1 MDFPSKKKALRAGPA
16 ARWFS
21 RVLPV
26 SALGF
31 ALLALAQQPASEPK
45 LPSPALRVETRLVLV
60 DVVVTDKKGNPV
72 PGLTRQDFA
81 LKEEGEPQEIS
92 VFEWNSAAAPP
103 SAPSPL
109 PPHVYTNRPEY
120 HPPRGALTIVLLDA
134 LNTARKDQ
142 VLMREE
148 ALHYLGSPAASGQ
161 WTAIMVLT
169 KRLRVLQDFTTDRE
183 LLLAAVKNFEPE
195 QSALLSTR
203 EMVTSCEMRAYYEY
217 LRELSADFGDPP
229 SRIDELQQKEQSFMA
244 QSDKERAELT
254 LAALRDIGQSVLGY
268 PGRKNLVWLSGS
280 FLALYPG
287 REKWSMDTEM
297 RKTGQLLSDA
307 RVAVYPV
314 DPRGLDT
321 LASDETIGEFEQ
333 RVGRR
338 SMRVDPNYGYV
349 NMPTGSVSDP
359 KVYFQSTLGA
369 MNALAESTGGQA
381 FYNRNDLSTAVA
393 MAVSDG
399 SAYYTLG
406 YYPKNESWDGG
417 YRRLAVKLAPPP
429 AGLELRYRAGYY
441 AAALPK
447 SADTA
452 PRTEEE
458 ISADLLPALT
468 GPVPA
473 TGLTFQARVPP
484 PALADPLLVAIE
496 VWLDTTSQVF
506 RELPEGA
513 READFDFVAA
523 AFSPEGAL
531 LKNVARHVHWRLT
544 PAEYQQAVRRGVV
557 LPVRMELTPGTYQL
571 RLLLRD
577 NRTGLLGRVDV
588 PLPAAS
594 ASSP

>member
-1 MDFPSKKKALRAGPA
+1 MDSPTKKTARKAGSG

-21 RVLPV
+21 RLLLV
-26 SALGF
+26 SVFGSAIF
-31 ALLALAQQPASEPK
+31 AGAQQKASEPK
-45 LPSPALRVETRLVLV
+45 LPATALRVETRLVLV
-60 DVVVTDKKGNPV
+60 DVVVTDKKGNAIS
-72 PGLTRQDFA
+72 GLTRQDFA
-81 LKEEGEPQEIS
+81 LKEEGEAQEIS
-92 VFEWNSAAAPP
+92 VFEWSAAAAPP
-103 SAPSPL
+103 SAPPPL

-148 ALHYLGSPAASGQ
+148 ALHYLGSPAQSGQ
-161 WTAIMVLT
+161 WTAILVLT

-183 LLLAAVKNFEPE
+183 LLLAAVKSFEPE

-203 EMVTSCEMRAYYEY
+203 EMITSREMRAYYEY
-217 LRELSADFGDPP
+217 LREVSAAFGEPA
-229 SRIDELQQKEQSFMA
+229 SHIDEMQQKEQSFMA
-244 QSDKERAELT
+244 QSDKERMELT
-254 LAALRDIGQSVLGY
+254 LAALRAIGQSVQGY

-287 REKWSMDTEM
+287 REKWSMGDDL

-314 DPRGLDT
+314 DPRGLDP
-321 LASDETIGEFEQ
+321 LASDETYGEFQQ
-333 RVGRR
+333 RMGRR

-359 KVYFQSTLGA
+359 KVYFQSTLGV
-369 MNALAESTGGQA
+369 MNSLADSTGGQA

-393 MAVSDG
+393 LAVSDG

-406 YYPKNESWDGG
+406 YYPKNKSWDGA
-417 YRRLAVKLAPPP
+417 YRRLGVKLAQP
-429 AGLELRYRAGYY
+429 GLEVRYRAGYY
-441 AAALPK
+441 A
-447 SADTA
+447 TA
-452 PRTEEE
+452 IPERRETAHRTEEE
-458 ISADLLPALT
+458 ISAELLPALT
-468 GPVPA
+468 SPFPA
-473 TGLTFQARVPP
+473 TGLTFHTRVPP
-484 PALADPLLVAIE
+484 PAPVAPLLVAIE
-496 VWLDTTSQVF
+496 FWLEADSKVF
-506 RELPEGA
+506 GELPEGA
-513 READFDFVAA
+513 READLDFVAA
-523 AFSPEGAL
+523 AFSPEGSL
-531 LKNVARHVHWRLT
+531 VKNVARHVRWQLSA
-544 PAEYQQAVRRGVV
+544 AEYQQAVRRGVV
-557 LPVRMELTPGTYQL
+557 LPVKLELPPGAYQL